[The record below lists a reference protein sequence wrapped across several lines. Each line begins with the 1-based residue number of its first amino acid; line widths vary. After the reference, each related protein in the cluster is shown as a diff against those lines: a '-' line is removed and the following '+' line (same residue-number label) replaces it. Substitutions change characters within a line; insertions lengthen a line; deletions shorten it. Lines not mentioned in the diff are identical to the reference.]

1 MIRPIQDRVVRPLF
15 GAVIAPIRAF
25 FALEAASGL
34 LLLFCAAGAL
44 AWVNLGGATSYR
56 TLFDLPIAVSLGTSS
71 ASFTLHEA
79 INDGFMT
86 IFFALVGM
94 EIKRELVLGELRT
107 VAQAALPAIA
117 ALGGMLVPAAI
128 YFAFNRAGP
137 GRAGWGIPMA
147 TDIAFCIGV
156 LTLLRARV
164 AHGLVVFVTA
174 LAIFDDIGGILV
186 IAFFYGSGLHATWLL
201 GAVGVTAALV
211 IAGRAHV
218 GNGLVYVALG
228 GLLWL
233 ALHHGGIHSTIAGVV
248 IGLAVPARTRRP
260 PGEAIE
266 ELAAHAQAL
275 AHGSRDEG
283 LDSAAILG
291 IEERLEEL
299 ESPLGRYVH
308 LLHPWVAFV
317 VMPAFA
323 VANSGVDLTALEP
336 SQLTGAVTIGTAVAL
351 VGGKLVGIFTF
362 TAAAV
367 RVGLAPMPGN
377 ATHAKLLGV
386 SAVAGIGFTVALFIA
401 SLAFPDSPV
410 LLDEA
415 KVGIL
420 AGSLA
425 AGMLGAS
432 ILSLTRRLE
441 SP

>member
-1 MIRPIQDRVVRPLF
+1 MIRPIRDRVVKPLF
-15 GAVIAPIRAF
+15 GAVISPIRAF

-44 AWVNLGGATSYR
+44 AWVNLGGAASYR
-56 TLFDLPIAVSLGTSS
+56 ALFDVPVALSLGGAS
-71 ASFTLHEA
+71 ARFTLHEA
-79 INDGFMT
+79 INDGLMT
-86 IFFALVGM
+86 VFFALVGM

-107 VAQAALPAIA
+107 VARAALPAFA

-128 YFAFNRAGP
+128 YFAFNGTGA

-156 LTLLRARV
+156 LTLLRSRV

-186 IAFFYGSGLHATWLL
+186 IAFFYGGGLHVAWLL
-201 GAVGVTAALV
+201 AAAGVVVALAL
-211 IAGRAHV
+211 AGRAHV

-233 ALHHGGIHSTIAGVV
+233 ALHHGGVHSTIAGVV

-260 PGEAIE
+260 PREAIE
-266 ELAAHAQAL
+266 ELAAHAQSL
-275 AHGSRDEG
+275 ARGPRDED

-299 ESPLGRYVH
+299 ESPLGRFVH
-308 LLHPWVAFV
+308 MLHPWVAFLI
-317 VMPAFA
+317 MPAFA
-323 VANSGVDLTALEP
+323 IANSGVHLTALEP
-336 SQLTGAVTIGTAVAL
+336 SQLTGAVTIGTAAAL
-351 VGGKLVGIFTF
+351 VGGKLVGIFSF

-367 RVGLAPMPGN
+367 RSGLSPMPGD
-377 ATHAKLLGV
+377 ATYAKLLGV

-401 SLAFPDSPV
+401 SLAFPDSPG

-420 AGSLA
+420 AGSLV
-425 AGMLGAS
+425 AGVLGAS

-441 SP
+441 SA